1 MGRFMPKKLK
11 CRKLLKDEEQL
22 FLHGLKLYHKKIYLA
37 NFLKRVDVIEEQ
49 VTEIKETLGGRF
61 ARSLERHNQ
70 DYQGVAFFAWSPDS
84 SKLAVCGPE
93 DCDEVNSRS
102 P

>member
-1 MGRFMPKKLK
+1 MNLSKINVFKSNMGRFMPKKLK

-61 ARSLERHNQ
+61 ARSLESMIDDTSVNCL
-70 DYQGVAFFAWSPDS
+70 V
-84 SKLAVCGPE
+84 GPAT
-93 DCDEVNSRS
+93 
-102 P
+102 